1 MMIRS
6 RPLLKTRAASLALL
20 EEQKM
25 AEYKGEKYEF
35 PDEKEAKGDA
45 VEAASDDFEIEIEDD
60 TPPEDR
66 GRAPMAQPV
75 DEVTDEELATYDE
88 KVQKR
93 IKKFT
98 RGYHDERR
106 AKEEAIREREAAEA
120 FAKQVYEEN
129 KRLQEQLANGSQA
142 YIEQSKTVAE
152 ATLSAAEERYRKA
165 YESADADAMITAQK
179 EIAKATY
186 QMEQAQP
193 VQVEEP
199 KVTPPPP
206 AQTQAEPRLT
216 PRTKDWLAENSD
228 WFGKDEEMTSA
239 AMGLD
244 RKLQREYGP
253 DYIGTEDYF
262 RTIDRT
268 MRKRFPEHFGSQD
281 EDEAPSKTASRP
293 VEVDTTRR
301 AKQTTVVAPATRST
315 PPNRIKLKGS
325 EANIAKRLG
334 VPLEEYAKQAAKLN
348 RG

>member
-1 MMIRS
+1 
-6 RPLLKTRAASLALL
+6 
-20 EEQKM
+20 M
-25 AEYKGEKYEF
+25 AEYKGEKFEF
-35 PDEKEAKGDA
+35 PDEKEAK
-45 VEAASDDFEIEIEDD
+45 ETAATAADNFEIEIEDD

-106 AKEEAIREREAAEA
+106 AKEEAIREREAAES

-129 KRLQEQLANGSQA
+129 RRLQEQLANGSQA
-142 YIEQSKTVAE
+142 FIEQSKTVAE

-165 YESADADAMITAQK
+165 YESADADAMIAAQK

-186 QMEQAQP
+186 QMEQAQRMRP
-193 VQVEEP
+193 VKVEEP
-199 KVTPPPP
+199 KVTQPSPT
-206 AQTQAEPRLT
+206 AQAQPEPKLT

-281 EDEAPSKTASRP
+281 EDEAPSKTASKP
-293 VEVDTTRR
+293 VEVETTRR

-315 PPNRIKLKGS
+315 PPNRIKLKAS

-334 VPLEEYAKQAAKLN
+334 VPLELYAKQAAKLD
-348 RG
+348 RGE